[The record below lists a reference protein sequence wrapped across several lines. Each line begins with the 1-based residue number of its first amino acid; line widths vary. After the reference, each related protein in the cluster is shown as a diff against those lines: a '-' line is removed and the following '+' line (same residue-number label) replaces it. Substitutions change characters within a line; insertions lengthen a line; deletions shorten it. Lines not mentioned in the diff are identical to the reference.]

1 MNRKTIISL
10 RTYAEI
16 ERERERRGFVARLA
30 WYGIVAA
37 AAYFAAH
44 LAYALVRS

>member
-1 MNRKTIISL
+1 MSKRYQSL

-16 ERERERRGFVARLA
+16 ERKRSRKSVAERVA
-30 WYGIVAA
+30 YVFIVAA

-44 LAYALVRS
+44 LVIAEAR

>member
-1 MNRKTIISL
+1 MKKQYESL
-10 RTYAEI
+10 RTIAEW
-16 ERERERRGFVARLA
+16 ERERSRKSVAERVA

>member
-1 MNRKTIISL
+1 MNRRTIVSL
-10 RTYAEI
+10 RTYAEM

-44 LAYALVRS
+44 LAYAVARG

>member
-1 MNRKTIISL
+1 MSKRYQSL

-16 ERERERRGFVARLA
+16 ERERSRKSVAERAA
-30 WYGIVAA
+30 WVFIVAA

-44 LAYALVRS
+44 LVVAVARG